1 MMDLGDVVLSE
12 ASRSQ
17 KDKPCALGACRG
29 GPQWSH
35 THRGGWRRQGLGGR
49 GRGVSRGDTVP
60 VWDDWVL
67 VSGSGGSCA
76 VRTRSAPLDRAL
88 KNG

>member
-35 THRGGWRRQGLGGR
+35 THRGGWRRQGLGGQREGRVQR
-49 GRGVSRGDTVP
+49 GHGAGLGRLGPGVRQRRQ
-60 VWDDWVL
+60 L
-67 VSGSGGSCA
+67 CNENA
-76 VRTRSAPLDRAL
+76 LSAARPCT
-88 KNG
+88 

>member
-35 THRGGWRRQGLGGR
+35 THRGGWRRQGLGGQR
-49 GRGVSRGDTVP
+49 ERRVQRDTVP

-67 VSGSGGSCA
+67 ESGSGGSCA

>member
-1 MMDLGDVVLSE
+1 MEPHPQGRMV
-12 ASRSQ
+12 A
-17 KDKPCALGACRG
+17 AGAG
-29 GPQWSH
+29 GQ
-35 THRGGWRRQGLGGR
+35 REGR
-49 GRGVSRGDTVP
+49 VQRDTVP

-76 VRTRSAPLDRAL
+76 VRTRSVPLDRAL